1 MKLQL
6 ADNKKGKVLSIS
18 DDENEG
24 KKIKDTN
31 CDIKDDTKEDKKIKS
46 FKRNVFI
53 INEEKNE
60 FLGKNEREAKNKK
73 PRFEKIKSILAKE
86 EFNKKNCEKSAKF
99 ERTYSNESISSMDS
113 CSSKIS
119 VKSEN
124 SDFININDLFSKPSV
139 VKGNILCK
147 RLKFLVCNFLF

>member
-1 MKLQL
+1 M
-6 ADNKKGKVLSIS
+6 LSIS
-18 DDENEG
+18 DDANEG
-24 KKIKDTN
+24 KRIRDTN
-31 CDIKDDTKEDKKIKS
+31 SDIKYDTKEDKKIKS
-46 FKRNVFI
+46 FKRNVVI

-60 FLGKNEREAKNKK
+60 FLGKNEKEAKNKK

-99 ERTYSNESISSMDS
+99 ERTYSDESISSMDS

-119 VKSEN
+119 VKSDN
-124 SDFININDLFSKPSV
+124 SDFININDLFSKPSE

-147 RLKFLVCNFLF
+147 ILKFLVCYFLF